1 MKIVVATGNSGKIR
15 EIKEILSD
23 IDTQIYSMKELGI
36 NSEPEENGKT
46 FEENALIKARTLH
59 GLLKEDALVLA
70 DDSGLVID
78 YLNGEPGI
86 YSARYMGEDTA
97 YTIKC
102 QNILDRL
109 SGVPKEKRSARFISS
124 IALIYPDGK
133 EETVTASMEGYIA
146 KEAKGNGGFG
156 YDPIFYVEEFKKN
169 VAELSD
175 DEKNSISH
183 RGKALRLM
191 RDKIMEGIR

>member
-36 NSEPEENGKT
+36 NSEPDENGKT

-124 IALIYPDGK
+124 IALIYPDGR

-146 KEAKGNGGFG
+146 DKAKGRGGFG

>member
-36 NSEPEENGKT
+36 NSEPEETGKT
-46 FEENALIKARTLH
+46 FEENALIKARSLH
-59 GLLKEDALVLA
+59 SLLKDEALVLA

-86 YSARYMGEDTA
+86 YSARYLGEDTA

-109 SGVPKEKRSARFISS
+109 KGALGERRSARFISS
-124 IALIYPDGK
+124 IALIYPDGR

-146 KEAKGNGGFG
+146 DEARGSGGFG

-175 DEKNSISH
+175 EEKNSI
-183 RGKALRLM
+183 
-191 RDKIMEGIR
+191 IVT